1 MSERGSDREGPDGQ
15 TRMTLR
21 PRAKDKRRRELV
33 PVVERLPISR
43 GGVAR
48 GRRSRDARSE
58 KKGEEIAFE
67 SGSGQVCCNEEAESV
82 RGGRSG
88 RVGKRRL
95 SVREREGERQCSSSD
110 REMEKMAAKEMAAEE
125 TDESEEVD
133 RKSEMTESV
142 LDGERESEREHIFIP
157 KLKRTHASH
166 LLATTHITDSA
177 EVAELDVQ
185 DGPDEDID
193 TPVKDPEYPQPSTN
207 FQKTQRKLA
216 RERQLQ
222 EFYAREASLA
232 REERLMK
239 RRGLVAMPTEGAES
253 RHVMWKEALVE
264 VICYSPYSSSRGST
278 LEPEDLPENT

>member
-1 MSERGSDREGPDGQ
+1 M
-15 TRMTLR
+15 
-21 PRAKDKRRRELV
+21 
-33 PVVERLPISR
+33 
-43 GGVAR
+43 
-48 GRRSRDARSE
+48 
-58 KKGEEIAFE
+58 FE
-67 SGSGQVCCNEEAESV
+67 SGSGQVCGNEEAESV

-95 SVREREGERQCSSSD
+95 SVREGGGERQCSSSD

-177 EVAELDVQ
+177 EVAGLDVQ

>member
-58 KKGEEIAFE
+58 FWAG
-67 SGSGQVCCNEEAESV
+67 VCGNEEAESV
-82 RGGRSG
+82 RGGRLG

-95 SVREREGERQCSSSD
+95 SVRERGGERQCSSSD

-177 EVAELDVQ
+177 EVAGGVTFPLE
-185 DGPDEDID
+185 
-193 TPVKDPEYPQPSTN
+193 T
-207 FQKTQRKLA
+207 
-216 RERQLQ
+216 
-222 EFYAREASLA
+222 SLSVCVVC
-232 REERLMK
+232 
-239 RRGLVAMPTEGAES
+239 GV
-253 RHVMWKEALVE
+253 
-264 VICYSPYSSSRGST
+264 
-278 LEPEDLPENT
+278 

>member
-21 PRAKDKRRRELV
+21 PRARDKRRRE
-33 PVVERLPISR
+33 LPISR

-58 KKGEEIAFE
+58 KKGEEIVFQ
-67 SGSGQVCCNEEAESV
+67 SGSGQVCCNEDAESV

-95 SVREREGERQCSSSD
+95 SVRERGGERQCSSSD
-110 REMEKMAAKEMAAEE
+110 RELEKMAPKEMAAEE
-125 TDESEEVD
+125 TDEVD

-142 LDGERESEREHIFIP
+142 LDGDRESERDHIFIP

-193 TPVKDPEYPQPSTN
+193 TPEYPQPSTN

-232 REERLMK
+232 REERLMN

-278 LEPEDLPENT
+278 LEPEDLPE